1 MLFMSTTPAEELKE
15 LRLKL
20 RFTMNQFAERLG
32 ITPTKLQNY
41 EYGKTEPPR
50 ELLSKARAITRGDD
64 VSEPKVPAPELRIP
78 IPFIGQVAASTP
90 VDWTDPYEASEME
103 YVPNEMGDAK
113 GRYCARVVGL
123 SMHPLLLPDDLVI
136 FQSSNIP
143 KLGIVVMHRSNDNQI
158 TVKELKH
165 DGKDFIL
172 ASCNALYPPVIAEGL
187 IVGHLVGIVRH
198 QGLRTTTEYDPS
210 GIRP

>member
-1 MLFMSTTPAEELKE
+1 MLFMSTTPTEELKE
-15 LRLKL
+15 LRTSL
-20 RFTMNQFAERLG
+20 RFTMKQFASQLG
-32 ITPTKLQNY
+32 ISETKYQNI
-41 EYGKTEPPR
+41 EYGKTEPPH
-50 ELLSKARAITRGDD
+50 ELISKARAIIRGDS
-64 VSEPKVPAPELRIP
+64 VSSPKVPAIELKFP
-78 IPFIGQVAASTP
+78 IPFIGQVAASTS
-90 VDWTDPYEASEME
+90 VDWTDPYEATEME

-172 ASCNALYPPVIAEGL
+172 ASCNGVYPPVIAEGL

-198 QGLRTTTEYDPS
+198 QGLRVTTEYDPS